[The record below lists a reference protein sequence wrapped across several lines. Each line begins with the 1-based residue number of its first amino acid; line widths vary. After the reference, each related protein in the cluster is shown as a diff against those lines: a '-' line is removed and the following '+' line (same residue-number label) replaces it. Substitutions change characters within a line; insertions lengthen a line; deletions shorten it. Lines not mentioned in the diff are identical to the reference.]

1 MRSFLNSSTGFAVAF
16 MVVVFID
23 IVLSNSEGTVL
34 YSLLSKLALLALL
47 LRYFVPQ
54 SSGLHPVERA
64 CAIMGMVCFSLG
76 AMLIMVNN
84 DLNVIVAGFL
94 LLMTAKLCYS
104 CAFVYT
110 IRIDID
116 RLLPYL
122 VFVTLY
128 SLVVIY
134 FLYDLPEH
142 VPAYLFLVTALIML
156 KLAYLRYERVDRG
169 SFTNAFSGA
178 AMLLVAETILV
189 FDRSFGASSLSG
201 MLIVLLFWMSQYLMA
216 GGLLIEGKTAPAA
229 LR

>member
-1 MRSFLNSSTGFAVAF
+1 MRSFLTSSTGFAVAF

-34 YSLLSKLALLALL
+34 YSLLSKLVLLALL

-54 SSGLHPVERA
+54 SKGLHSVERA
-64 CAIMGMVCFSLG
+64 CAIMGMVSFSLG
-76 AMLIMVNN
+76 AILIMVNN
-84 DLNVIVAGFL
+84 DLNVIVTGFL
-94 LLMTAKLCYS
+94 LLMIAKLCYS

-110 IRIDID
+110 ISIDID

-142 VPAYLFLVTALIML
+142 VPAYLFLVTALILL
-156 KLAYLRYERVDRG
+156 KLAYLRYERVDRV

-178 AMLLVAETILV
+178 AMMLVAETILV

-201 MLIVLLFWMSQYLMA
+201 MLIVLLFWMSQYLMVS
-216 GGLLIEGKTAPAA
+216 GLLTEGKTAPAA